1 MHRKQS
7 LIATIVGLTAL
18 LLWFANKSWAQPRP
32 LWEFPLSPASAIT
45 RGFEPPLHNWLPGH
59 RGVDIRAR
67 TGQKVFAPTNGQ
79 VIYVSELAG
88 RGVLVIK
95 HGKLRTTY
103 EPVSSQLRLGDSV
116 IRGDEIGHLKCGA
129 SHCCKAGQV
138 RCLHWGLL
146 RNTQYLNPLSKVD
159 IHVRLLPIYP
169 VLPRVA
175 QSTVDDELSKSK
187 IKHAGEP
194 AQKPNA
200 NDPSKR
206 AYKVALLPN
215 WRGQGSLVQ
224 L

>member
-1 MHRKQS
+1 MHRKQP

-32 LWEFPLSPASAIT
+32 LWEFPLSPPPSIT
-45 RGFEPPLHNWLPGH
+45 RGFEPPVHNWVPGH
-59 RGVDIRAR
+59 RGVDLRAR

-88 RGVLVIK
+88 RGVVVIK

-103 EPVSSQLRLGDSV
+103 EPVSSQLTLGDSV
-116 IRGDEIGHLKCGA
+116 VRGDEIGRLKCGT
-129 SHCCKAGQV
+129 SHCCQAGQV

-146 RNTQYLNPLSKVD
+146 RKTQYLNPLSKVNL
-159 IHVRLLPIYP
+159 HVRLLPIYP

-175 QSTVDDELSKSK
+175 QSTDESGLSSRNT
-187 IKHAGEP
+187 KHAGEP

-200 NDPSKR
+200 IDPSKR

-215 WRGQGSLVQ
+215 WRGQASPVL